1 MLNVLVMRKCK
12 PTGASAPPTPKGKQH
27 EKLHHRRNHIRSLH
41 HHDVRRHNHHLGDG
55 RMKMTDTQ
63 RSRAAKKA
71 GLVQAPRGFVAPEQ
85 AKVIQMWVDE
95 GNVTIGDD
103 K

>member
-1 MLNVLVMRKCK
+1 
-12 PTGASAPPTPKGKQH
+12 
-27 EKLHHRRNHIRSLH
+27 
-41 HHDVRRHNHHLGDG
+41 
-55 RMKMTDTQ
+55 MKMTDTQ

-71 GLVQAPRGFVAPEQ
+71 GLVQAPRGFVTTEQ